1 MSEKVLDKKEFQT
14 DSAGIEL
21 HTGDLDLV
29 LWAKDSKELEAVTKI
44 YLQTFTN
51 KKAKK

>member
-21 HTGDLDLV
+21 HTDVLDLV
-29 LWAKDSKELEAVTKI
+29 LWAKDSKELEVVTKI
-44 YLQTFTN
+44 YLKTFVKEAC
-51 KKAKK
+51 KK